1 MIPLQTFR
9 IIIDILQCSPSVA
22 RWNLTR
28 PSLPLLPCHFQKKQ
42 ICDLLCVI
50 HECQAIVSEHVSEA
64 PDLLNKGATFLIQ
77 GQNTLELCC
86 LGLRC
91 ETLRPL
97 LWPASK
103 TLRSGRG
110 ELGVKIY

>member
-42 ICDLLCVI
+42 ICDLLRVI
-50 HECQAIVSEHVSEA
+50 HECQAVVSEHVGEI
-64 PDLLNKGATFLIQ
+64 PDLLNKGATFLLHE
-77 GQNTLELCC
+77 QNTLDLCC
-86 LGLRC
+86 LGLGC
-91 ETLRPL
+91 ETLCPL
-97 LWPASK
+97 LWSASE
-103 TLRSGRG
+103 TLR
-110 ELGVKIY
+110 